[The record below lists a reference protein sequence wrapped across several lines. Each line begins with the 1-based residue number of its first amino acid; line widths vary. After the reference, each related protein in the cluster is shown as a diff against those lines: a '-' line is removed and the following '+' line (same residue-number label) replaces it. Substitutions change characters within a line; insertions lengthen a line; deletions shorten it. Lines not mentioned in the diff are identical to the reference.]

1 MHEQRLW
8 NERAPAGTVPG
19 VGVVPEDRNGAVS
32 PRKEQGRAST
42 ENWRSRG
49 GETDDTERW
58 RGVGG
63 NRGEKWGE
71 SECFIVDL
79 FSSK

>member
-1 MHEQRLW
+1 MHEQRPW
-8 NERAPAGTVPG
+8 SERPPAATVPG

-42 ENWRSRG
+42 ENWRSRA
-49 GETDDTERW
+49 GENDDSERW

-63 NRGEKWGE
+63 NRGEKWG
-71 SECFIVDL
+71 
-79 FSSK
+79 